1 MPTPSTPPTAP
12 PPAEGL
18 LHGLSFQQ
26 LLLLA
31 FVLVAGVLG
40 ISSLRALHTLEQLMV
55 LSRHGTAEATALTTA
70 AQGLNQRGQALE
82 RAA

>member
-1 MPTPSTPPTAP
+1 MPTSSTPPTAP

-31 FVLVAGVLG
+31 CQ
-40 ISSLRALHTLEQLMV
+40 LREALFQLKA
-55 LSRHGTAEATALTTA
+55 LLQATQLLTA
-70 AQGLNQRGQALE
+70 
-82 RAA
+82 